1 MSIVVQHKNINYRV
15 FDKELY
21 NISLNEWKNYK
32 ITESLNNKSCTLI
45 TFNND
50 YTISLYPLSDKRWLV
65 SMKQTVKNVNE
76 SNDENIIIREGN
88 RCGECEG
95 TIAFLW
101 SLLNNFSTRNAAEF
115 NEREHDLYR
124 QIGNFFYFNK
134 KKWESVIDNWK
145 ANAKISAE

>member
-1 MSIVVQHKNINYRV
+1 MSIFVQHKNINYRV

-21 NISLNEWKNYK
+21 NISLNEWRNYK
-32 ITESLNNKSCTLI
+32 ITKSSHNKLYTLI

-50 YTISLYPLSDKRWLV
+50 YIISLYQLSDKRWLV
-65 SMKQTVKNVNE
+65 SMKQTVKNVNGP
-76 SNDENIIIREGN
+76 NDENIIVREGN

-115 NEREHDLYR
+115 SEREYNLYR
-124 QIGNFFYFNK
+124 QIDNFFYFNK
-134 KKWESVIDNWK
+134 KKWESVINNWK
-145 ANAKISAE
+145 ANAKIVTE